1 MINKLQL
8 FYLIFFTI
16 TSCSLFETET
26 ISKKQIIEQ
35 SKWSISDQYP
45 SFPECE
51 DLENE
56 DQKDCFDSTVNYLIQ
71 DYINTF
77 ELESDKSIDIKFNLT
92 IEISKDGVFKLIDF
106 ENENLGSQ
114 IPNFNNIIKEAVD
127 SLPKALPAV
136 KTNVG
141 VYVATKFTLPIEL
154 KTLD

>member
-1 MINKLQL
+1 MWRSWKRR
-8 FYLIFFTI
+8 
-16 TSCSLFETET
+16 
-26 ISKKQIIEQ
+26 
-35 SKWSISDQYP
+35 P
-45 SFPECE
+45 
-51 DLENE
+51 
-56 DQKDCFDSTVNYLIQ
+56 KDCFDSTVNYLIQ

-77 ELESDKSIDIKFNLT
+77 QLESDKSIDIKFKLT

>member
-16 TSCSLFETET
+16 TSCSFFETET

-51 DLENE
+51 DFENE
-56 DQKDCFDSTVNYLIQ
+56 DQKDCFDDTVNYLIQ

-92 IEISKDGVFKLIDF
+92 IEISKDGVFKLIEF
-106 ENENLGSQ
+106 ENKNLGSN
-114 IPNFNNIIKEAVD
+114 IPNFNNIIREAVD
-127 SLPKALPAV
+127 SLPKAIPAV

>member
-51 DLENE
+51 DLEYE

-92 IEISKDGVFKLIDF
+92 IEISKDGEFKLIDA
-106 ENENLGSQ
+106 ENEKLGSQ
-114 IPNFNNIIKEAVD
+114 IPNFNNIIREAVD
-127 SLPKALPAV
+127 SLPKAIPAV

>member
-1 MINKLQL
+1 MINKLRL

-16 TSCSLFETET
+16 TSCSFFETET

-51 DLENE
+51 DLEYE

-92 IEISKDGVFKLIDF
+92 IEISEDGVFKLIDV
-106 ENENLGSQ
+106 ENEKLGSQ
-114 IPNFNNIIKEAVD
+114 IPNFNNIIREAVD

>member
-51 DLENE
+51 DLEYE

-92 IEISKDGVFKLIDF
+92 IEISKDGEFKLIDA
-106 ENENLGSQ
+106 ENEKLGSQ
-114 IPNFNNIIKEAVD
+114 IPNFNNIIREAID

>member
-1 MINKLQL
+1 MIYKHQL

-16 TSCSLFETET
+16 TSCSFFETET

-51 DLENE
+51 DFENE
-56 DQKDCFDSTVNYLIQ
+56 DQKDCFDDTVNYLIQ

-77 ELESDKSIDIKFNLT
+77 ELESDRSIDIKFNLT
-92 IEISKDGVFKLIDF
+92 IEISKDGVFKLIHV
-106 ENENLGSQ
+106 ENEKLGSQ
-114 IPNFNNIIKEAVD
+114 IPNFNNIIREAVD

>member
-1 MINKLQL
+1 MLSKLQL
-8 FYLIFFTI
+8 FYLIFFII
-16 TSCSLFETET
+16 TSCSYFEIET

-35 SKWSISDQYP
+35 SKWSSNDQYP

-71 DYINTF
+71 DYINTIEF
-77 ELESDKSIDIKFNLT
+77 QSDKSLDIKFNLT

>member
-51 DLENE
+51 DLEYE

-92 IEISKDGVFKLIDF
+92 IEISKDGEFKLIDA
-106 ENENLGSQ
+106 ENEKLGSQ
-114 IPNFNNIIKEAVD
+114 IPNFNNIIREAVD

>member
-1 MINKLQL
+1 MINKLRL

-16 TSCSLFETET
+16 TSCSFFETET

-51 DLENE
+51 DFENE
-56 DQKDCFDSTVNYLIQ
+56 DQKDCFDDTVNYLIQ

-92 IEISKDGVFKLIDF
+92 IEISKDGVFKLIEV
-106 ENENLGSQ
+106 ENKNLVSH
-114 IPNFNNIIKEAVD
+114 IPNFNNIIREAVD
-127 SLPKALPAV
+127 SLPKAIPAV

-141 VYVATKFTLPIEL
+141 VYVVTKFTLPIEL